1 MAYDMIITIVKA
13 LRVYQWSKNL
23 LVFAALIFA
32 QQLQVPAQFMRSII
46 AFAAFCAASSA
57 IYLFNDIMDIE
68 NDRVHPEKCT
78 RPLASGALSIG
89 MAAGMIAGL
98 LTAAAI
104 LAVQLNGPFCAILAF
119 YVVLIVL
126 YSLRLKRLV
135 IVDVMVVAI
144 GFVIRAM
151 AGAIALSV
159 TFSNWL
165 VVCTM
170 FLALFLGFSK
180 RRHEIRFLNEGAT
193 NHRPVLLHYT
203 IPYLDSLNILVAG
216 ATLITYTIYTC
227 SPEVVV
233 RLGTDKLY
241 LTLPFVVYGL
251 FRYLY
256 LVQQNLDG
264 GDPSSSLL
272 KDKPLAFTVLLWGAA
287 CTGII
292 YWKATIH
299 WWRIMQ

>member
-1 MAYDMIITIVKA
+1 MASNMFKTLVKA
-13 LRVYQWSKNL
+13 LRIYQWSKNL
-23 LVFAALIFA
+23 LVFAPLVFA
-32 QQLQVPAQFMRSII
+32 QQLQVPGQILRSLV

-57 IYLFNDIMDIE
+57 IYLFNDLMDIE
-68 NDRVHPEKCT
+68 HDRVHPEKCM
-78 RPLASGALSIG
+78 RPLASGALSVR
-89 MAAGMIAGL
+89 AALGIIIGL
-98 LTAAAI
+98 LFVSMV
-104 LAVQLNGPFCAILAF
+104 LASRLNVRFFAILAF

-126 YSLRLKRLV
+126 YSLILKRLV
-135 IVDVMVVAI
+135 IVDVMVVSI

-180 RRHEIRFLNEGAT
+180 RRHEMRFLSEGAT
-193 NHRPVLLHYT
+193 NHRPVLMHYT

-227 SPEVVV
+227 SPEVVL

-256 LVQQNLDG
+256 LVQQNMDG

-272 KDKPLAFTVLLWGAA
+272 KDRPLAATVLLWAIA

-292 YWKATIH
+292 YWKAAVLL
-299 WWRIMQ
+299 WRVP

>member
-1 MAYDMIITIVKA
+1 MFNTLVKA

-23 LVFAALIFA
+23 LVFAALLFA
-32 QQLQVPAQFMRSII
+32 QQLQVPGQLFRSLV
-46 AFAAFCAASSA
+46 AFVAFCAASSA

-68 NDRVHPEKCT
+68 NDRAHPEKCT
-78 RPLASGALSIG
+78 RPLASGAMSIRT
-89 MAAGMIAGL
+89 AVAMIVGL
-98 LTAAAI
+98 LALAAF
-104 LAVQLNGPFCAILAF
+104 LAGQLNAQFFAILAF
-119 YVVLIVL
+119 YVVLIIF
-126 YSLRLKRLV
+126 YSLVLKRLV

-203 IPYLDSLNILVAG
+203 IPYLESLNIVVAG

-227 SPEVVV
+227 SPEVVL

-272 KDKPLAFTVLLWGAA
+272 KDKPLTATVVLWAVA

-292 YWKATIH
+292 YWKAAMH
-299 WWRIMQ
+299 WWRVM